1 METKNWYLEYAVG
14 SISNRMNICNVD
26 EFTSIAKKSFGQEI
40 YHSMYLYSVD
50 IIEHVNKTGSVSE
63 FNGIQAIDK
72 IILDID
78 LVGEKSGEQTRE
90 KVLELVKLMNDK
102 GISDELIQ
110 IWFSGSGF
118 HLHIPNIYGFEPSTV
133 IAKIVRATLQ
143 RDFGNYIDMIYDG
156 RRLIR
161 SGYSYNKKT
170 GCYKIP
176 LTLQEV
182 ELWSYDNIKDFAKKI
197 RSDWRPSKFDADKD
211 YKLADFEPMDI
222 SRKNSS
228 EHRKIFENR
237 RGITTRW
244 ITCAQHIY
252 NDGEVLNMRHKN
264 LLRVVSIWIRHYGF
278 DKIACDNLAR
288 AYMSKMSNPLPAD
301 EVSRIVADAYKQGGY
316 KYQCDDEVL
325 TQYCDSKCT
334 LFRFKNL
341 DEESTVLNSNEMVD
355 MLVDYLN
362 TDFSDK
368 SFNLKDIFP
377 FMQNDFLF
385 RGGELAMLIGDTKL
399 GKTAFWQYVIAK
411 LPKVNTLFLSLE
423 VDKEKIT
430 RRFIQQ
436 TLKMRKEEVEKLLR
450 EKDSYVIDKAKEV
463 MSNIS
468 LATAAEAPDITQYS
482 ELIEKSN
489 AKIVVVDTVDRVKA
503 RYAKNDLLERQN
515 YIINELKDLA
525 MKEEVIILGVS
536 HISKGA
542 SFRLKEGER
551 LDIHSGKGSSDMEQ
565 KADTIIS
572 FEGDRNMSSKR
583 RVEALG
589 ARDNTPFELLVNFD
603 WKTFTFSKRT

>member
-1 METKNWYLEYAVG
+1 
-14 SISNRMNICNVD
+14 
-26 EFTSIAKKSFGQEI
+26 
-40 YHSMYLYSVD
+40 
-50 IIEHVNKTGSVSE
+50 
-63 FNGIQAIDK
+63 
-72 IILDID
+72 
-78 LVGEKSGEQTRE
+78 
-90 KVLELVKLMNDK
+90 
-102 GISDELIQ
+102 
-110 IWFSGSGF
+110 
-118 HLHIPNIYGFEPSTV
+118 
-133 IAKIVRATLQ
+133 
-143 RDFGNYIDMIYDG
+143 
-156 RRLIR
+156 
-161 SGYSYNKKT
+161 
-170 GCYKIP
+170 
-176 LTLQEV
+176 
-182 ELWSYDNIKDFAKKI
+182 
-197 RSDWRPSKFDADKD
+197 
-211 YKLADFEPMDI
+211 
-222 SRKNSS
+222 
-228 EHRKIFENR
+228 
-237 RGITTRW
+237 
-244 ITCAQHIY
+244 
-252 NDGEVLNMRHKN
+252 
-264 LLRVVSIWIRHYGF
+264 
-278 DKIACDNLAR
+278 
-288 AYMSKMSNPLPAD
+288 MSKLTNPLPSD

-325 TQYCDSKCT
+325 SQYCDSKCT

-341 DEESTVLNSNEMVD
+341 DEESKVLNSDQMVD
-355 MLVDYLN
+355 MLVNYLN

-399 GKTAFWQYVIAK
+399 GKTAFWQYIIAN

-436 TLKMRKEEVEKLLR
+436 TLNMKKEEVEKLLR
-450 EKDSYVIDKAKEV
+450 EKDSYIIDKAKEV
-463 MSNIS
+463 MSNIR

-551 LDIHSGKGSSDMEQ
+551 LDIHSGKGSSDLEQ

-572 FEGDRNMSSKR
+572 FEGDRNMSGKR
-583 RVEALG
+583 RIEALG
-589 ARDNTPFELLVNFD
+589 ARDNTPFEILVNFD